1 MRIGVLGGSFNPPH
15 TGHLI
20 IASDAFEALSLDRLV
35 IVPASANPLKGP
47 NADGATAEQRL
58 EMVRLTF
65 GADPRFEV
73 SSIEIERGGLSY
85 TVDTLEA
92 LKGTNKEAE
101 LILLLGMDSLK
112 TMARWKRPERIAELA
127 TLAVLARADAGGDVP
142 ARTTLVTTRRVDLS
156 STEIRERLA
165 AGRSIKGFVAE
176 SVERYICAG
185 ELYKVPSAG

>member
-20 IASDAFEALSLDRLV
+20 IASDAFETLTLDRLF
-35 IVPASANPLKGP
+35 IVPARVNPLKGP
-47 NADGATAEQRL
+47 SADGPTAEQRM

-65 GADPRFEV
+65 GDDPRFEV
-73 SSIEIERGGLSY
+73 SSMEIERGGLSY

-112 TMARWKRPERIAELA
+112 TMPHWKHPERIAELA
-127 TLAVLARADAGGDVP
+127 TLAVLARGDASGDVP
-142 ARTTLVTTRRVDLS
+142 PGMTLVTTRRIDVS
-156 STEIRERLA
+156 STEIRERLR
-165 AGRSIKGFVAE
+165 AGRAIKGFVAE
-176 SVERYICAG
+176 SVERYISAAA
-185 ELYKVPSAG
+185 LYKHPSAG